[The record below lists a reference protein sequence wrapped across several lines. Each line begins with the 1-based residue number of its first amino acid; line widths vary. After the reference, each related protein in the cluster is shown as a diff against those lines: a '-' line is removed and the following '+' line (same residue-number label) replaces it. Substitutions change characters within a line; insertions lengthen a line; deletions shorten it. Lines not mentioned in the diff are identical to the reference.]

1 MKLLIMNGQV
11 QNFATY
17 TEMFKYLATE
27 NYYIDKLENGKFFLT
42 HEDQELEAQFGEL
55 NVEDSINPF
64 NDEIVE
70 YRKELRA
77 ATENLMELGVELD
90 KDQKDRLVQIFSFL
104 N

>member
-11 QNFATY
+11 QNFGTY
-17 TEMFKYLATE
+17 TELFKHLATE
-27 NYYIDKLENGKFFLT
+27 NYYIDKLENGKFYLT
-42 HEDQELEAQFGEL
+42 HGDEEIEAQFGEL

-70 YRKELRA
+70 YRKELRT
-77 ATENLMELGVELD
+77 ATENLMALGVELD
-90 KDQKDRLVQIFSFL
+90 KDQKERLVQIFSFL